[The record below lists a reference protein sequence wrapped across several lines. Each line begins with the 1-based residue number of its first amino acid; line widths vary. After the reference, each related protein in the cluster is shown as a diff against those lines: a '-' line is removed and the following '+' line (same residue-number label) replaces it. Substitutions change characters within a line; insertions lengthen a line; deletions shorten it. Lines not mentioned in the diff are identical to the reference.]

1 MIEKILFYGLI
12 TALVG
17 IALNWAN
24 SKANVKLMSD
34 SEGKTHLK
42 MNKLYFF
49 GGISS
54 LLMWALFSIF
64 LFSEANNDF
73 LTFFLLFGIMTI
85 VTLGPGIPCLLWYL
99 NHSVY
104 YDKDKIHVQNVY
116 GKERTIYIK
125 DIKSTSLNLMT
136 GLLAVNTDSE
146 TVKIHQHLV
155 GVGELTKKIKNVA

>member
-1 MIEKILFYGLI
+1 MTEKILFYGLI
-12 TALVG
+12 TAVVG
-17 IALNWAN
+17 IALKWVN
-24 SKANVKLMSD
+24 SKANVKLKPD

-42 MNKLYFF
+42 MSKLYFF
-49 GGISS
+49 GGIAS

-64 LFSEANNDF
+64 LFSEATNDF
-73 LTFFLLFGIMTI
+73 ITFFLLFGILTL

-104 YDKDKIHVQNVY
+104 YDKDKIHVRNVY
-116 GKERTIYIK
+116 GQERTILLK

-136 GLLAVNTDSE
+136 GLLAVNTDNE